1 MAGVAAVVRRR
12 HKQQRGGGG
21 ATLLEEA
28 ICRRPA
34 VQRARR
40 GMFEVCVRKDPTS
53 SWRFMETEPW
63 STTQQPIGVPKQF
76 GG

>member
-1 MAGVAAVVRRR
+1 
-12 HKQQRGGGG
+12 
-21 ATLLEEA
+21 
-28 ICRRPA
+28 
-34 VQRARR
+34 
-40 GMFEVCVRKDPTS
+40 MFEVCVRKDPTS